1 MSNHHVIITIG
12 RQFGSGG
19 HEIGVKLAKK
29 LNIPFHDKDMIDMA
43 AEKLNISLKAAKEA
57 DEADIDRF
65 LAYYAITPISY
76 SSSYTADDFP
86 PPISDR
92 IFRAETEIIK
102 KFAERSSCV
111 IVGRCA
117 DDILRDEPG
126 LISVFIAA
134 DKRDRIRRIAEKYHL
149 SDHKASERIK
159 KVERERSYYYE
170 RHTGKSW
177 GDAASYQIVLN
188 SGRLG
193 IDKTIELL
201 AGAYDA
207 RKAKLED

>member
-1 MSNHHVIITIG
+1 M
-12 RQFGSGG
+12 
-19 HEIGVKLAKK
+19 
-29 LNIPFHDKDMIDMA
+29 
-43 AEKLNISLKAAKEA
+43 
-57 DEADIDRF
+57 
-65 LAYYAITPISY
+65 
-76 SSSYTADDFP
+76 
-86 PPISDR
+86 
-92 IFRAETEIIK
+92 
-102 KFAERSSCV
+102 
-111 IVGRCA
+111 GRCA

-177 GDAASYQIVLN
+177 GDSASYQIVLN

-201 AGAYDA
+201 AGAYAA